1 MRLKKK
7 KQIMKTVY
15 GCFEKGLGTHEKKI
29 IFKNKIETDVPN
41 KKKFC
46 WGPRILFYKY
56 ENSFAKV
63 CTKQTSFFFF
73 FFYIYLNKFL
83 LRLSK

>member
-41 KKKFC
+41 KKKIC
-46 WGPRILFYKY
+46 WGPWILFYKIW
-56 ENSFAKV
+56 
-63 CTKQTSFFFF
+63 KQFCKSVPNKHVFFFF
-73 FFYIYLNKFL
+73 FFFIYINKFL